1 MTDAELEKLDSLET
15 WVNTNEA
22 AEITGYN
29 HEHVRKLARVNW
41 NLPEDERTIRVRR
54 RVGRY
59 DIWLAD
65 LINYLREDGHGPQIR
80 NQNKS
85 TT

>member
-1 MTDAELEKLDSLET
+1 MDAQWQNIELEKVKPQEI

-29 HEHVRKLARVNW
+29 HEHVRKLARDNW
-41 NLPEDERTIRVRR
+41 NLPEEERTIRVRR

-59 DIWLAD
+59 DMWLPD
-65 LINYLREDGHGPQIR
+65 LIGYLRAMGHGPQL
-80 NQNKS
+80 QA
-85 TT
+85 

>member
-1 MTDAELEKLDSLET
+1 MANAQLDNFDSEEI

-29 HEHVRKLARVNW
+29 HEHVRKLARDNW

-59 DIWLAD
+59 DMWLPD
-65 LINYLREDGHGPQIR
+65 LIIYLRAVGHGPQVR
-80 NQNKS
+80 TQNKS